1 MIFSKNQS
9 GIKNLSSA
17 KAFVYFVCIGLFL
30 PLLSIFYYSI
40 NTNSFDFF
48 SIDAFN
54 YFKDTF
60 VLIFLTSVISIILGI
75 LPAWLITRFD
85 IKYKNILD
93 LLLVIPLAIP
103 GYIMSYTYADL
114 LGYNGLLD
122 IFLQKNFNISLK
134 FDVLTIEWLSL
145 FLAFSLYPYVY
156 TTSRIAF
163 NLISNTYID
172 LMSSLGISNIKS
184 FIKIILPLSSSAIIS
199 GIFLVAMEILN
210 DYGAV
215 KYFGINT
222 FSVGIFKYW
231 FSMDQKETA
240 IIFSLFLILIVIAI
254 LLVTN
259 FLKKNNLK
267 KNLYVKSSSYSS
279 IKINSKLSNFFI
291 HFILLAPVFFAFI
304 VPLLFIVKNIFIYY
318 SYYNYQEILIALK
331 NSLLL
336 SFISAVIITILTFII
351 LCIERYIKNSK
362 INILIDL
369 LASGY
374 AIPGAVIGLSIML
387 IINFFGE
394 SINFLIGTIFLLI
407 YSYIFRFIAVAIYPL
422 KSNLQR
428 LPQKFDELAKSLRFN
443 YLKIFFKINL
453 PLSKIA
459 LVSSFLIV
467 FIDVFKELPLTL
479 ILRPFN
485 FETLATEA
493 YQYADDEMLAYSSI
507 YSLLIII
514 ICSVMIILTKS
525 IFKIK

>member
-1 MIFSKNQS
+1 MIFSKNLS

-30 PLLSIFYYSI
+30 PLLSLFYYSI
-40 NTNSFDFF
+40 NTNSFDFP
-48 SIDAFN
+48 IGTFN
-54 YFKDTF
+54 YFKNTF
-60 VLIFLTSVISIILGI
+60 VLIFLTSAITIIMGV

-85 IKYKNILD
+85 IKYKSILD

-103 GYIMSYTYADL
+103 GYIMSYTYADI

-122 IFLQKNFNISLK
+122 IFFQKNFNVSLK

-172 LMSSLGISNIKS
+172 LISSLGISNIKS
-184 FIKIILPLSSSAIIS
+184 FIKIILPLSASAIIS
-199 GIFLVAMEILN
+199 GTFLVAMEILN

-231 FSMDQKETA
+231 FSMDQKDSA
-240 IIFSLFLILIVIAI
+240 IIFSLFLILLVIAI
-254 LLVTN
+254 LLITN
-259 FLKKNNLK
+259 FVKRNNLK
-267 KNLYVKSSSYSS
+267 KNLYIKSSSFGSK
-279 IKINSKLSNFFI
+279 KIDNKMSNFFI
-291 HFILLAPVFFAFI
+291 HFILLVPVFFAFL
-304 VPLLFIVKNIFIYY
+304 VPLLFIIKNIFIYY
-318 SYYNYQEILIALK
+318 SFYNYQEILIALR

-336 SFISAVIITILTFII
+336 AFISAISITILTFII
-351 LCIERYIKNSK
+351 LCIERYVKNSK
-362 INILIDL
+362 LNILTDL

-387 IINFFGE
+387 IVNFFGE

-428 LPQKFDELAKSLRFN
+428 LPERFDELAKSLGFN

-459 LVSSFLIV
+459 LISSFLIV

-485 FETLATEA
+485 FETLATQA
-493 YQYADDEMLAYSSI
+493 YQYADDEMLAYSSV
-507 YSLLIII
+507 YSLLIIF
-514 ICSVMIILTKS
+514 ICSIMIILTKL